1 MIHPACAWS
10 NSSNSQSAQPWKK
23 FRQKSAWTW
32 SIPCRYPKL
41 FSLRCRYDEV
51 HKRRS
56 MKRVFWLDASGGRTM
71 KIRKSSFSNCMSCSF
86 LAYAR
91 KKGRIALAQ
100 MITFLSRPINS
111 DFRFDLTCGACSRRP
126 NRGSRRTPGSVPERY
141 AARVHHSLFDSL
153 G

>member
-10 NSSNSQSAQPWKK
+10 NSSSSQSAQPCKK

-51 HKRRS
+51 NKRRS

-71 KIRKSSFSNCMSCSF
+71 KIRKSRFSNCMSCSF

-111 DFRFDLTCGACSRRP
+111 DFRFDLTWCKLQTSQS
-126 NRGSRRTPGSVPERY
+126 GSRRTPGSVPERY